1 MLDKTTPDVFERF
14 AKAVQSAPEVL
25 ECHMVAGGFDYLVKA
40 RVADMTAYRRFL
52 GETPAGAA
60 GREGDADLRRDG
72 RGQAR
77 CAAAGRLIRNSPR
90 QPGYWHHEPSTL
102 ILADDERRRSTDRQH
117 DRTRAGFARLLAA
130 LLVTVWR
137 AFPLEA
143 AELSRE
149 VAALYSSVSIYPP
162 SANSMTVCYGF
173 VCRRR
178 EILDFS
184 PGDRSALT
192 QIMAGGRGSA
202 AAERAAVQKAVI
214 WFDRRMG
221 PIIGTNKRVAKADFR
236 YFDDK
241 HNYDCWDTTRNTTS
255 LLLVLQEWNLLK
267 YHVVGDPHYR
277 GNTLVLQTPHNT
289 AVLVDRATKVEW
301 VVDLW
306 PRGYL
311 QPPDVMPVTKWVTE
325 D

>member
-1 MLDKTTPDVFERF
+1 MTNADPPSRPRRAHFVSPL
-14 AKAVQSAPEVL
+14 AAVL
-25 ECHMVAGGFDYLVKA
+25 LTLLGG
-40 RVADMTAYRRFL
+40 RT
-52 GETPAGAA
+52 
-60 GREGDADLRRDG
+60 
-72 RGQAR
+72 
-77 CAAAGRLIRNSPR
+77 AAAVEMS
-90 QPGYWHHEPSTL
+90 S
-102 ILADDERRRSTDRQH
+102 A
-117 DRTRAGFARLLAA
+117 
-130 LLVTVWR
+130 
-137 AFPLEA
+137 
-143 AELSRE
+143 

-162 SANSMTVCYGF
+162 SATSMTVCYGF

-184 PGDRSALT
+184 GSDRGALA
-192 QIMAGGRGSA
+192 QILAGGRASA

-221 PIIGTNKRVAKADFR
+221 PVIGTNKRVAKADFR

-255 LLLVLQEWNLLK
+255 LLLVLQEWKLLK
-267 YHVVGDPHYR
+267 FHVVGDPHYR

-289 AVLVDRATKVEW
+289 AVLIDRATKIEW